1 MFYNLCVINKRGTG
15 MNNNSRFFED
25 KKIIGTLRYAYFQQ
39 MCSEAGL
46 FAIKEA
52 RDRHLPITYVDNEDI
67 IKEYD
72 DGKRETLGKIKP
84 NIKVKHKVYKIP

>member
-1 MFYNLCVINKRGTG
+1 MKNYSKFY
-15 MNNNSRFFED
+15 ED
-25 KKIIGTLRYAYFQQ
+25 KRIIGTYRYAYFQQ

-52 RDRHLPITYVDNEDI
+52 QDRHLPITYVDNEDI
-67 IKEYD
+67 IIEYD

-84 NIKVKHKVYKIP
+84 SIKVKHKVYKVP